1 MMPFTFTKWTTRFVV
16 VQLLVLH
23 VKLGTLWLKIVMSLY
38 ACVATQWEGQG
49 CTFALSCC
57 TTSGCCLTC
66 THKRLR
72 TSIPFCSVALH
83 VLNRFDFIINKNVWG
98 WGCGKRLPLSQSCRC
113 YSQLRWPVCLF
124 PANRL
129 SSQWF
134 AFISYLASVKP
145 FSQSTLWNKP
155 TWRPAVLWLTKQKVW
170 TACRWGCSS
179 RGWSVVPGMT
189 ILGISHLTDITRSQ
203 E

>member
-72 TSIPFCSVALH
+72 TSIPCCNVALH

-98 WGCGKRLPLSQSCRC
+98 CGKRLLLSQSCRC

-124 PANRL
+124 PAK
-129 SSQWF
+129 F
-134 AFISYLASVKP
+134 TVICVYL
-145 FSQSTLWNKP
+145 
-155 TWRPAVLWLTKQKVW
+155 
-170 TACRWGCSS
+170 
-179 RGWSVVPGMT
+179 
-189 ILGISHLTDITRSQ
+189 ILGLGEALQPVHSLKQAHLKASCPLID
-203 E
+203 